1 MSMTEKKGPVK
12 LTFVVEVQLD
22 KTIGA
27 DKRKRLCNKLEQ
39 AAYGFME
46 NSINVRVNDV
56 RSKFLGS
63 EIIGITVQGETADK

>member
-1 MSMTEKKGPVK
+1 MSTTEKKESVK
-12 LTFVVEVQLD
+12 LTFVVEFQLD

-46 NSINVRVNDV
+46 NSINVRVHDV
-56 RSKFLGS
+56 RAKWLGS
-63 EIIGITVQGETADK
+63 EIVGITVQGETADK